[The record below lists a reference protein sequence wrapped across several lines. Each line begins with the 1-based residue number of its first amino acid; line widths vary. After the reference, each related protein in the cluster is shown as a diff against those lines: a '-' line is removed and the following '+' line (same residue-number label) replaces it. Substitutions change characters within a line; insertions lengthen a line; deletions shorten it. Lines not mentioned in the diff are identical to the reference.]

1 MSQHNSDA
9 MEAARRQ
16 VSEVQGIMA
25 NNVDKVLEREGKLSH
40 LEDRAM
46 NLQEG
51 TQQFATSANRIK
63 KKQFWENM
71 KMKIIIG
78 VIIAVIILVII
89 IAAST

>member
-16 VSEVQGIMA
+16 VNEVQGIMA
-25 NNVDKVLEREGKLSH
+25 SNVDKVLEREGKLSH